1 MPDILQSKPSAEQS
15 TFMTGIQSRSC
26 SYSSFYQYN
35 DECMLSTLYDSH
47 SIFFILWLQIFI
59 IVFQQRFFKCQVNY
73 CEIKALQYV
82 ILCDFFSLKWG
93 IILFLLGYSWIL
105 GGHIDFFIIVLLWGS
120 RNAWISESK
129 ML

>member
-15 TFMTGIQSRSC
+15 TFITGIQSRSC

-73 CEIKALQYV
+73 CEIKALLYV
-82 ILCDFFSLKWG
+82 ILCDFFLPEVG
-93 IILFLLGYSWIL
+93 NHFIPPRIFLNSRRPYW
-105 GGHIDFFIIVLLWGS
+105 FFHHCPFVRVSQCLNLW
-120 RNAWISESK
+120 E
-129 ML
+129 